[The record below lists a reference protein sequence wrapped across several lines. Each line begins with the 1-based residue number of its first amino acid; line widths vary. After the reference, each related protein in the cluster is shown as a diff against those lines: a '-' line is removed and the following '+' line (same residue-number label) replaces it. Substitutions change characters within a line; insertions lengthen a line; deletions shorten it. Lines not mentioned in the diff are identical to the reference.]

1 MLCVDFVAF
10 FKPLQ
15 RASQADPPELTLVGS
30 APGPGRFHAWPW
42 SVPRLACFSSFGVE
56 IPSEIRSA
64 PALLS
69 VRRLPFGADST
80 SEIRPQAC
88 LFACCLPSLRHRLPD
103 RNPASSLL
111 VCLLPAHPWAS
122 TSRAK
127 SGLKRASP
135 LPESACNN
143 RQGSKAKGV
152 TCHPSLG
159 AACGRARTVC
169 VCVCLSVFLGPETDR
184 N

>member
-1 MLCVDFVAF
+1 MNFLCFL
-10 FKPLQ
+10 KPLQ

-30 APGPGRFHAWPW
+30 APGPGRFRAWPW

-88 LFACCLPSLRHRLPD
+88 LFACCLPSLRD

-111 VCLLPAHPWAS
+111 VCLLPAYPWAS

-127 SGLKRASP
+127 SCLKRASP

-143 RQGSKAKGV
+143 RQELKAKGV

-159 AACGRARTVC
+159 AVKDWLNVEGANQPHT
-169 VCVCLSVFLGPETDR
+169 R